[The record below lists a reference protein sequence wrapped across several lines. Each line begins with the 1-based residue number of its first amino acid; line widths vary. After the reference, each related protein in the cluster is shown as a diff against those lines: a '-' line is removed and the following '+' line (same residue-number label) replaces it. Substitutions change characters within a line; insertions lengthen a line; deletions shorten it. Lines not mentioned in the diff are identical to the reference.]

1 MKKKTP
7 RALSSTADLHP
18 LLKDAS
24 LDKAAE
30 LANSLVW
37 HNDARRHPR
46 ASRID
51 PGQVAWDLSFMLEY
65 LRLNFE
71 LIPKDP
77 S

>member
-1 MKKKTP
+1 M
-7 RALSSTADLHP
+7 DHDDENELHP

-37 HNDARRHPR
+37 SSGGPR
-46 ASRID
+46 SAHSQ
-51 PGQVAWDLSFMLEY
+51 GQIAADLSFMLEY

-71 LIPKDP
+71 LIPKD
-77 S
+77 